1 MSSSGAYTVGFSK
14 AVLAAHD
21 AARHDV
27 ASGDL
32 RPERQVYHD
41 TFKSCGLLDT
51 QLFCEANLGLYKVKP
66 TFLPLLQK
74 KLARRQ
80 KALKKRK
87 SQQSGARE
95 NLWWHQLQFLRCCA
109 NKADALVRR
118 TLKLQLF
125 DCGWS
130 QKHK

>member
-1 MSSSGAYTVGFSK
+1 MSGGADLSSSGAYTVGFSK

-80 KALKKRK
+80 KALEKAKKP
-87 SQQSGARE
+87 A
-95 NLWWHQLQFLRCCA
+95 
-109 NKADALVRR
+109 VRR
-118 TLKLQLF
+118 KGKPLVASTSVLEMLRKQ
-125 DCGWS
+125 G
-130 QKHK
+130 